1 MHKYQTEVAGRPL
14 VIEVGQV
21 AKQANG
27 AALVRYGDTVVLV
40 AATASEKPRE
50 GIDFFPLTV
59 DYEEKQYS
67 VGKIPGGFIKREGR
81 ATEIGTLSA
90 RLIDRP
96 LRPLF
101 PKGFRNDIHV
111 VATVLSVDKDNAPD
125 VIAMIGASV
134 ALNVSNIP
142 FEGPIAGVVV
152 GMVDGQLIINP
163 TVEQTHESAMH
174 ITVAGTR
181 EAIMMVEGSANEI
194 PEDQILNAIFFAHEE
209 IKRLCDFQ
217 EPIIEEL
224 KVPKFEV
231 KTFGIDPVIEEEVRT
246 YATPVLDQAVRNPDK
261 KSRETSMDQAKDSI
275 MEHFAETY
283 PDNVKDIDALLDK
296 VLKDVVRSMLI
307 DEGERVDGRELDE
320 VRQVTCEVGFLPRPH
335 GSGLFTRGQTQV
347 LSITTLGSASEEQI
361 LDGLGIERSK
371 RYIHHYNFPPYS
383 VGEVRP
389 MRGPGRREIGHGALA
404 ERALLAVLPSQE
416 DFPYTIRV
424 VSEVLESNGSSS
436 MGSVCGSSLSLM
448 HAGVPIKRPVAG
460 VAMGLVKRED
470 KFAIM
475 TDIQGIEDALG
486 DMDFKLAGT
495 EIGVTAIQM
504 DIKITGVNRE
514 IVTTALEKARK
525 GRMFIMGKMMEAIT
539 EPNSELSPYAPRLT
553 RMMVPVDK
561 IREIIGPG
569 GKTIHKIVDETGCKI
584 DIEDDGTLFIM
595 ATDEEAALKAKSFI
609 DAIIAEVEVGKTYT
623 GTVKRIMDFGAFV
636 EIIPGV
642 LGTQGKEGL
651 VHISQLDLERVNKVT
666 DIVNIGDK
674 IEVKV
679 TEIDKQGRINISRK
693 ALLREPRND

>member
-1 MHKYQTEVAGRPL
+1 MAGRPL
-14 VIEVGQV
+14 VIEVGKV

-27 AALVRYGDTVVLV
+27 AAVVRYGDTVVLV
-40 AATASEKPRE
+40 TATASKEPRE

-59 DYEEKQYS
+59 DYEEKQYAA
-67 VGKIPGGFIKREGR
+67 GKIPGGFIKREGR
-81 ATEIGTLSA
+81 ATELATLSA

-96 LRPLF
+96 IRPLF
-101 PKGFRNDIHV
+101 PKGFRNDVHV
-111 VATVLSVDKDNAPD
+111 VATVLSVEKDNPPD
-125 VIAMIGASV
+125 IAAMIGASV

-142 FEGPIAGVVV
+142 FEGPVAGVVV
-152 GMVDGQLIINP
+152 GMVDGQLVINP
-163 TVEQTHESAMH
+163 TVEQTRQSDMH
-174 ITVAGTR
+174 ITVAGTS

-194 PEDQILNAIFFAHEE
+194 PEDQVLNAIFFAHEE
-209 IKRLCDFQ
+209 IKRLCAFQ
-217 EPIIEEL
+217 EPLIEEL
-224 KVPKFEV
+224 GVPKFEV
-231 KTFGIDPVIEEEVRT
+231 ITFGVDPAIEEEVRT
-246 YATPVLDQAVRNPDK
+246 YATPILDQAVRNPDK
-261 KSRETSMDQAKDSI
+261 KSREASMDQAKESI
-275 MEHFAETY
+275 LEHFAELY
-283 PDNVKDIDALLDK
+283 PDNVKEIDDLLDK

-307 DEGERVDGRELDE
+307 DDGERVDGRELDE
-320 VRQVTCEVGFLPRPH
+320 IRPITCEVGYLPRPH
-335 GSGLFTRGQTQV
+335 GSALFTRGQTQV
-347 LSITTLGSASEEQI
+347 LSVTTLGAASEEQI
-361 LDGLGIERSK
+361 LDGLGIEESK

-404 ERALLAVLPSQE
+404 ERALLAVLPSE
-416 DFPYTIRV
+416 DSFPYTIRV

-436 MGSVCGSSLSLM
+436 MASVCGSSMSLM

-470 KFAIM
+470 KFAVM

-514 IVTTALEKARK
+514 IVTTALEKAKK
-525 GRMFIMGKMMEAIT
+525 GRMFILGKMSEAIDR
-539 EPNSELSPYAPRLT
+539 PNSDLSPYAPRLT
-553 RMMVPVDK
+553 RMTVPVDK

-595 ATDEEAALKAKSFI
+595 ATDEEAARKAKFYI
-609 DAIIAEVEVGKTYT
+609 DSIIAEVEVGKTYT

-651 VHISQLDLERVNKVT
+651 VHISQLAEERVNKVT
-666 DIVNIGDK
+666 DVVNIGDK
-674 IEVKV
+674 IDVKV
-679 TEIDKQGRINISRK
+679 TEIDKQGRVNLSRK
-693 ALLREPRND
+693 ALLKEKRD